1 MRDHI
6 CHSGGPLIKDGGEV
20 RGADETRETQ
30 GAGAPRTQY
39 ALSRMPAL
47 IQARDSRL
55 KAKLFVF
62 LLLCVVASPFSAL
75 TARLLGPGGVKVC
88 SFSALRLR

>member
-30 GAGAPRTQY
+30 GAGTPRTQY

-62 LLLCVVASPFSAL
+62 LLLVRCRIS
-75 TARLLGPGGVKVC
+75 LLCFEYWLLAPGGVKVC
-88 SFSALRLR
+88 SFSALCLR

>member
-30 GAGAPRTQY
+30 GAGTPRTQY
-39 ALSRMPAL
+39 ALSPLPAL
-47 IQARDSRL
+47 SWARDSRL

-62 LLLCVVASPFSAL
+62 LLCVVASPFSAL
-75 TARLLGPGGVKVC
+75 TAWLLTPAGVKVC